1 MDYPTLKLIHI
12 LSSTILFGTGLGTA
26 FYMWR
31 AQLSGDLNTFRIVA
45 KNVVLADWV
54 FTTPAVIIQ
63 PLTGLAMIYLAG
75 FSWLQPWLL
84 WSIALFVVVGACW
97 LPVVFIQIKV
107 ARLLAGDK
115 VDMARVRRL
124 MFCWYSLGFP
134 AFLGVILIF
143 YMMVS
148 KSVPFGI

>member
-1 MDYPTLKLIHI
+1 MDYMMLKLIHI

-31 AQLSGDLNTFRIVA
+31 AQLSGDLSTFRIVA

-63 PLTGLAMIYLAG
+63 PLTGIGMMYLAG
-75 FSWLQPWLL
+75 FSWQQPWLY
-84 WSIALFVVVGACW
+84 WSFCLFILVGACW

-107 ARLLAGDK
+107 AKLLQSDQPDLLRIK
-115 VDMARVRRL
+115 RL
-124 MFCWYSLGFP
+124 MFCWYSLGVP
-134 AFLGVILIF
+134 AFLGVIGIF
-143 YMMVS
+143 YLMVS
-148 KSVPFGI
+148 KAA